1 MAITIEHNPP
11 GTDPVY
17 NPVEFLISSTN
28 VAQPNFVYIV
38 DVYIN
43 GSGTKTAR
51 LRVPQRPSDTYA
63 VVDVHRVLE
72 ATVTSDVGDITNIAG
87 TVDTTNSTM
96 TYILKFGEEYGTT
109 PVVYPNLT
117 VDTSRTAFNGSLE
130 KREWINWSVTD
141 YNFQDTTKKW
151 LTNSPSNLTTSIN
164 DYGWLYFIEKTAL
177 TKIDVVTYD
186 SSGSTIGTWSIDPT
200 ASSSTI
206 QYVPSNPASLN
217 LIDNANLLVGVQPI
231 ITSSVA
237 SYTIIGYNGV
247 TPISETKTFTIRE
260 ACKTEMT
267 RLIFQGKLGSYDG
280 FNFYLASNY
289 SYEIEKKMYKKNPD
303 NVSGTSLV
311 YSMSDK
317 EKVQYY
323 TKQTPTLTVTS
334 DWLTQEEDAWLLE
347 LIESPVIYIQTSDGL
362 EYVAKVKGT
371 THKKR
376 KHVTEKLFNLTV
388 ELELGYDN
396 YRQRG

>member
-1 MAITIEHNPP
+1 MAITLQDNPP

-17 NPVEFLISSTN
+17 NPMEFLISSDNT
-28 VAQPNFVYIV
+28 AQTNFVYII

-51 LRVPQRPSDTYA
+51 LRVPQRPSDTYC

-72 ATVTSDVGDITNIAG
+72 ATLTSDVGSTTNIAG
-87 TVDTTNSTM
+87 TVDASNSSM
-96 TYILKFGEEYGTT
+96 TYILKFGEEYGAT
-109 PVVYPNLT
+109 PVVYPNLL
-117 VDTSRTAFNGSLE
+117 VDSSRVAFNGSLE
-130 KREWINWSVTD
+130 KREWINWDVTD
-141 YNFQDTTKKW
+141 YEFADSAKKW
-151 LTNSPSNLTTSIN
+151 LTNSPSNLYTSIN
-164 DYGWLYFIEKTAL
+164 DYGWLYFTEGTAL
-177 TKIDVVTYD
+177 TKIDVVTYN
-186 SSGSTIGTWSIDPT
+186 SLGAIGTWSIDPT
-200 ASSSTI
+200 ASSSVI

-231 ITSSVA
+231 VTSQA
-237 SYTIIGYNGV
+237 DYYTIIGYNGV

-289 SYEIEKKMYKKNPD
+289 SYDIEKKMYKKNPD

-347 LIESPVIYIQTSDGL
+347 LIESPVIYIQASDGL

-376 KHVTEKLFNLTV
+376 KHVTEKLFNLTL